1 MNEAETRAEHIDPAL
16 AAAGWGVVD
25 GSRIRREY
33 PITLGRIEGHGR
45 RGKALKADY
54 VLEYRNTK
62 LATVEAKAWDEA
74 LTEGVGQAKD
84 YATKLAI
91 RYTYATNGQGI
102 YAIDMETGHEG
113 EVPQF
118 PTPDELWSK
127 TIAEQ
132 NAWRDRFAAVPFED
146 RGGYFQGRYYQ
157 DIAIERVLEAIVAG
171 VLLST
176 AGLVLFTWI
185 NASFDSLNRIEIS
198 NARAAAELNA
208 MEYIKTVN
216 PMEQPTGN
224 VKLGD
229 IQMTWRATP
238 IGDPVQ
244 NRTDAREPGPFL
256 VAMYQIEVSLDGRPR
271 LEPYAMRLRQMGYR
285 RTVVNQNVFGET
297 ISPSP
302 TMPGKL

>member
-1 MNEAETRAEHIDPAL
+1 MKSIL
-16 AAAGWGVVD
+16 V
-25 GSRIRREY
+25 RRHL
-33 PITLGRIEGHGR
+33 PRGFTL
-45 RGKALKADY
+45 
-54 VLEYRNTK
+54 
-62 LATVEAKAWDEA
+62 
-74 LTEGVGQAKD
+74 
-84 YATKLAI
+84 
-91 RYTYATNGQGI
+91 
-102 YAIDMETGHEG
+102 
-113 EVPQF
+113 
-118 PTPDELWSK
+118 
-127 TIAEQ
+127 
-132 NAWRDRFAAVPFED
+132 
-146 RGGYFQGRYYQ
+146 
-157 DIAIERVLEAIVAG
+157 LEAIVAV

-208 MEYIKTVN
+208 MEYMKTVN

-229 IQMTWRATP
+229 IQMIWRATP